1 MPPPSMALII
11 NEQGHKYVI
20 GTRHHQNWVGTMA
33 KTSHHVIPAIQ
44 GGWSVKKGGAERAS
58 KHFEKQTQA
67 IDWARN
73 ASKNAKSELVIHR
86 RDGTIRQKDSH
97 GADLLPPPR

>member
-1 MPPPSMALII
+1 
-11 NEQGHKYVI
+11 
-20 GTRHHQNWVGTMA
+20 MA
-33 KTSHHVIPAIQ
+33 KSSHHVVPAPD

-73 ASKNAKSELVIHR
+73 ASKNARTELVIHR

-97 GADLLPPPR
+97 GTDSLPPRDKR